1 MIFTYAFVQKDQ
13 KVYSYLIRKNGTIDQ
28 LLFGDKSSLEIHYP
42 DFWEKWKQE
51 ASYVDNLDSADFLLL
66 VPKTSLIGMT
76 MASCSADT
84 VWTQQFIDRFLKNVI
99 GEKYISG
106 SKSSS
111 FAIDGTPYSM
121 IVYKSN
127 SLPSF
132 QAKKLECSSL
142 KIMKDLVSHGRIVIT
157 LDSLMEMSKSDWFTK
172 YYFYL
177 MQVGK
182 KLGIA
187 VAETNSLVHLEN
199 NADRYADLLSKYHSI
214 IVRYGN
220 SDDVDIKTALL
231 EAVEKYSGQ
240 SKLSFIVNQNDIA
253 NSLWNQSRA
262 LNKEVQLY
270 FIKNGVLSQ
279 WDMSN

>member
-1 MIFTYAFVQKDQ
+1 MIFTYAFVQKGQ

-28 LLFGDKSSLEIHYP
+28 LLFGDKASLEIDHP
-42 DFWEKWKQE
+42 EFWEQWKQE
-51 ASYVDNLDSADFLLL
+51 ASYVDNLDSPDFLFL
-66 VPKTSLIGMT
+66 VPKASTVSMT
-76 MASCSADT
+76 MYSCSLGT

-132 QAKKLECSSL
+132 QTKQSECSSL

-157 LDSLMEMSKSDWFTK
+157 LDALMEMSKSDWFTK

-177 MQVGK
+177 MKVGK

-199 NADRYADLLSKYHSI
+199 NAERYADLLSKYHSI

-220 SDDVDIKTALL
+220 SDDIDIKTALL

-240 SKLSFIVNQNDIA
+240 SILSFIVNQNDIA
-253 NSLWNQSRA
+253 NAIKNQSLA
-262 LNKEVQLY
+262 LHKEVQLY

-279 WDMSN
+279 WDVNN

>member
-28 LLFGDKSSLEIHYP
+28 LLFGDKPSLEIHYP

-51 ASYVDNLDSADFLLL
+51 ASYVDNLDSADFLFL
-66 VPKTSLIGMT
+66 VPKASTISMT
-76 MASCSADT
+76 MTSCSFGT
-84 VWTQQFIDRFLKNVI
+84 VWTQQFIDRFLKNAI

-106 SKSSS
+106 NSSSS
-111 FAIDGTPYSM
+111 FAIDGMPYS
-121 IVYKSN
+121 IIIYKSN
-127 SLPSF
+127 NLPSF
-132 QAKKLECSSL
+132 HTTQSDCSSL
-142 KIMKDLVSHGRIVIT
+142 KEMKELISHGRIVIT
-157 LDSLMEMSKSDWFTK
+157 LDALREMSKSEWFSK
-172 YYFYL
+172 YYYYL
-177 MQVGK
+177 LQTGK
-182 KLGIA
+182 KIGIA
-187 VAETNSLVHLEN
+187 VAEINSIVHLETDSDCYSN
-199 NADRYADLLSKYHSI
+199 LLSKYHSI
-214 IVRYGN
+214 IVKYGN
-220 SDDVDIKTALL
+220 PDDVDIKTSLL

-262 LNKEVQLY
+262 LNKVVQLY